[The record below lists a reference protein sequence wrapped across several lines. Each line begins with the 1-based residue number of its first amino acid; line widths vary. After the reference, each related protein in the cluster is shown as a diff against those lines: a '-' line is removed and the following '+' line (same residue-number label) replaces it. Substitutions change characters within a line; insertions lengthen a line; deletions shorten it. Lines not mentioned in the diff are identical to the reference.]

1 MQPKLVLALCSGL
14 VLSSAFPAPSA
25 AIELFGPAGVGIPVA
40 EEPLFLAV
48 GDFNEDGASDLA
60 VTSTPQT
67 TSPTAYR
74 VLSILLGDGLGGFS
88 RVADVDVGARPI
100 SIAVADLDGDGTQ
113 DLAVANRFSDT
124 ISIRLGDGHGGFAT
138 APDVPTGIEPR
149 SVVVADFDG
158 DAAPDLAISNFMED
172 TVSLFRGDG
181 RGGFSGRADFAVGDG
196 PWRSWPRT
204 STATPRRTWRS
215 PTTWVMP

>member
-1 MQPKLVLALCSGL
+1 LYVTAAGGRQGASIISTAGQGIVAGRNNGSCRAINLEPMCGILPQRRKVKTVPMQPKLVLALCSGL

-100 SIAVADLDGDGTQ
+100 SIAVADLDGDGT
-113 DLAVANRFSDT
+113 
-124 ISIRLGDGHGGFAT
+124 
-138 APDVPTGIEPR
+138 
-149 SVVVADFDG
+149 
-158 DAAPDLAISNFMED
+158 
-172 TVSLFRGDG
+172 
-181 RGGFSGRADFAVGDG
+181 
-196 PWRSWPRT
+196 
-204 STATPRRTWRS
+204 
-215 PTTWVMP
+215 